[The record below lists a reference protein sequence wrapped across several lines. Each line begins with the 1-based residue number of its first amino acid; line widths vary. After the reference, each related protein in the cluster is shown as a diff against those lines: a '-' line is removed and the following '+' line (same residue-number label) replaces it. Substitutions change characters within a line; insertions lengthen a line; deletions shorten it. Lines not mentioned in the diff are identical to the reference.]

1 MVVNRSIE
9 QGIVTLF
16 VLAMQKGHTPVDSF
30 TLSTVMGVSDSYLRK
45 ILQRLSRAG
54 IVISVAGRQG
64 GFVLARP
71 LDQITTGEV
80 FKVLGGEGVSFRG
93 SKAAENAFGDIE
105 GVSDAERE
113 FVGSSDMTGEQGHG
127 KAAPLVDSHHSRVLL
142 LSAQEGGNRPH
153 RDAAGAHEDQRVRFP
168 EGARRQLREV
178 SRRPEDLH
186 CIFRREAVCD
196 APGCFH
202 APAAE
207 GEEKRPLHGF
217 ASRNSVA
224 KSGA

>member
-71 LDQITTGEV
+71 LDQITTG
-80 FKVLGGEGVSFRG
+80 LC
-93 SKAAENAFGDIE
+93 
-105 GVSDAERE
+105 
-113 FVGSSDMTGEQGHG
+113 
-127 KAAPLVDSHHSRVLL
+127 SR
-142 LSAQEGGNRPH
+142 PKT
-153 RDAAGAHEDQRVRFP
+153 
-168 EGARRQLREV
+168 GARGAMSGP
-178 SRRPEDLH
+178 SRWSAATRH
-186 CIFRREAVCD
+186 RARRIENV
-196 APGCFH
+196 
-202 APAAE
+202 
-207 GEEKRPLHGF
+207 
-217 ASRNSVA
+217 
-224 KSGA
+224 